1 MEMKKRTKS
10 NAVKYRVAKGI
21 RFLNEEYGKSWLRKI
36 DPERLALESG
46 KACILGQVE
55 DDYDDAQEKLGLG
68 CEECEKLGFTSRS
81 TDDEKRGREFD
92 RLTRAWRQ
100 SVIKLQKLFH
110 IQAPSREGLY

>member
-1 MEMKKRTKS
+1 MKKRTKS
-10 NAVKYRVAKGI
+10 NAIKYRVAKGI

-55 DDYDDAQEKLGLG
+55 DDYDDAQARLGLD
-68 CEECEKLGFTSRS
+68 CEECGKLGFTSLE
-81 TDDEKRGREFD
+81 DDDDKRTREFD

-100 SVIKLQKLFH
+100 SVVKLQKLFH
-110 IQAPSREGLY
+110 IQAPSREGLH